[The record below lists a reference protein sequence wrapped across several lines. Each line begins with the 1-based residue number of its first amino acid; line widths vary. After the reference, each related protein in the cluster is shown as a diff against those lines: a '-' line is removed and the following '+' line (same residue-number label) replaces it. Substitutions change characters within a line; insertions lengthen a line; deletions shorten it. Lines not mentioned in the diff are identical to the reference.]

1 MRHIQLFEEFHG
13 PQEVKKVSSTE
24 LGDVID
30 KSMTAKEKPIIIW
43 TESGEMGEPQFQQIL
58 SELGVSASFVDLG
71 RSVPKDLETI
81 VGAEVVVG
89 FDLDRAPAE
98 AHRRLLQ
105 LSRGYD
111 RPCPGCKLQRRR
123 HRVCSPAWLASRSL
137 HRPFLSPRACF
148 NASRNMMD

>member
-30 KSMTAKEKPIIIW
+30 KSMTTKEKPIIIW

-58 SELGVSASFVDLG
+58 SELGISASFVDLG
-71 RSVPKDLETI
+71 RSVPRDLDTI

-98 AHRRLLQ
+98 VASVMMGKATQGDSQYIFTADDLDKVNREMLDRCQIVSYLQ
-105 LSRGYD
+105 S
-111 RPCPGCKLQRRR
+111 K
-123 HRVCSPAWLASRSL
+123 
-137 HRPFLSPRACF
+137 
-148 NASRNMMD
+148 

>member
-30 KSMTAKEKPIIIW
+30 KSMTTKEKPIIIW

-98 AHRRLLQ
+98 VASIMMGKATQGDSQYIFTADDLDRVNREMLDRCQIVSYLQ
-105 LSRGYD
+105 N
-111 RPCPGCKLQRRR
+111 K
-123 HRVCSPAWLASRSL
+123 
-137 HRPFLSPRACF
+137 
-148 NASRNMMD
+148 

>member
-24 LGDVID
+24 LGDVIG
-30 KSMTAKEKPIIIW
+30 KSMATKEKPIIIW

-71 RSVPKDLETI
+71 KSIPKDLDTI

-98 AHRRLLQ
+98 VASVLMGKATQGDSQYIFTADDLDRVNREMLDRCQIVSYLQ
-105 LSRGYD
+105 N
-111 RPCPGCKLQRRR
+111 K
-123 HRVCSPAWLASRSL
+123 
-137 HRPFLSPRACF
+137 
-148 NASRNMMD
+148 

>member
-30 KSMTAKEKPIIIW
+30 KSMTTKEKPIIIW

-58 SELGVSASFVDLG
+58 SELGVSATFVDLG
-71 RSVPKDLETI
+71 RSVPRDLDTI

-98 AHRRLLQ
+98 
-105 LSRGYD
+105 
-111 RPCPGCKLQRRR
+111 
-123 HRVCSPAWLASRSL
+123 VASV
-137 HRPFLSPRACF
+137 
-148 NASRNMMD
+148 MMDKSTQGDSQYIFTADDLDRVNREMLDRCQIVSYLQKK

>member
-13 PQEVKKVSSTE
+13 PQEVKKISSTE
-24 LGDVID
+24 LGDVIG
-30 KSMTAKEKPIIIW
+30 KSMTTKEKPIIIW

-71 RSVPKDLETI
+71 KSVPRDLDTI

-98 AHRRLLQ
+98 VASVMMGKATQGDSQYIFTADDLDRVNREMLDRCQIVSYLQ
-105 LSRGYD
+105 N
-111 RPCPGCKLQRRR
+111 K
-123 HRVCSPAWLASRSL
+123 
-137 HRPFLSPRACF
+137 
-148 NASRNMMD
+148 

>member
-13 PQEVKKVSSTE
+13 YQEVKKVSSTE

-30 KSMTAKEKPIIIW
+30 KSMTTKEKPIIIW

-58 SELGVSASFVDLG
+58 SELGISATFVDLG
-71 RSVPKDLETI
+71 RSVPRDLDTI

-98 AHRRLLQ
+98 VASVMMGKATQGDSQYIFTADDLDRVNREMLDRCQIVSYLQ
-105 LSRGYD
+105 N
-111 RPCPGCKLQRRR
+111 K
-123 HRVCSPAWLASRSL
+123 
-137 HRPFLSPRACF
+137 
-148 NASRNMMD
+148 

>member
-30 KSMTAKEKPIIIW
+30 KSMTTKEKPIIIW

-71 RSVPKDLETI
+71 RSVPKDLDTI

-98 AHRRLLQ
+98 VASIMMGKATQGDSQYIFTADDLDRVNREMLDRCQIVSYLQ
-105 LSRGYD
+105 N
-111 RPCPGCKLQRRR
+111 K
-123 HRVCSPAWLASRSL
+123 
-137 HRPFLSPRACF
+137 
-148 NASRNMMD
+148 

>member
-30 KSMTAKEKPIIIW
+30 KSMTTKEKPIIIW

-71 RSVPKDLETI
+71 RSVPRDLETI

-98 AHRRLLQ
+98 VSSIMMGKATQGDSQYIFTADDLDRVNREMLDRCQIVSYLQ
-105 LSRGYD
+105 N
-111 RPCPGCKLQRRR
+111 K
-123 HRVCSPAWLASRSL
+123 
-137 HRPFLSPRACF
+137 
-148 NASRNMMD
+148 

>member
-30 KSMTAKEKPIIIW
+30 KSMTTKENPIIIW

-71 RSVPKDLETI
+71 RSVPRDLDTI

-89 FDLDRAPAE
+89 FDLDRAPSEVASIMMGKATQGDAQYIFTADDLDRVNRE
-98 AHRRLLQ
+98 ILDRCQIVSYLQ
-105 LSRGYD
+105 S
-111 RPCPGCKLQRRR
+111 K
-123 HRVCSPAWLASRSL
+123 
-137 HRPFLSPRACF
+137 
-148 NASRNMMD
+148 

>member
-30 KSMTAKEKPIIIW
+30 KSMTTKEKPIIIW

-71 RSVPKDLETI
+71 RSVPKDLDTI

-98 AHRRLLQ
+98 VASIMMGKATQGDSQYIFTADDLDRVNREILDRCQIVSYLQ
-105 LSRGYD
+105 N
-111 RPCPGCKLQRRR
+111 K
-123 HRVCSPAWLASRSL
+123 
-137 HRPFLSPRACF
+137 
-148 NASRNMMD
+148 

>member
-30 KSMTAKEKPIIIW
+30 KSMTTKEKPIIIW

-71 RSVPKDLETI
+71 RSVPKDLDTI

-98 AHRRLLQ
+98 VSSIMMGKATQGDSQYIFTADDLDRVNREMLDRCQIVSYLQ
-105 LSRGYD
+105 N
-111 RPCPGCKLQRRR
+111 K
-123 HRVCSPAWLASRSL
+123 
-137 HRPFLSPRACF
+137 
-148 NASRNMMD
+148 

>member
-30 KSMTAKEKPIIIW
+30 KSMTTKEKPIIIW

-71 RSVPKDLETI
+71 RSVPKDLDTI

-89 FDLDRAPAE
+89 FDLDRAPTEVSSIMMGKATQGDSQYIFTADDLDRVNRE
-98 AHRRLLQ
+98 MLDRCQIVSYLQ
-105 LSRGYD
+105 N
-111 RPCPGCKLQRRR
+111 K
-123 HRVCSPAWLASRSL
+123 
-137 HRPFLSPRACF
+137 
-148 NASRNMMD
+148 

>member
-13 PQEVKKVSSTE
+13 PQEVKKVSPTE

-30 KSMTAKEKPIIIW
+30 KSMTTKEKPIIIW

-58 SELGVSASFVDLG
+58 SELGVSATFVDLG
-71 RSVPKDLETI
+71 RSVPRDLDTI

-98 AHRRLLQ
+98 VASIMMGKATQGDSQYIFTADDLDRVNREMLDRCQIVSYLQ
-105 LSRGYD
+105 N
-111 RPCPGCKLQRRR
+111 K
-123 HRVCSPAWLASRSL
+123 
-137 HRPFLSPRACF
+137 
-148 NASRNMMD
+148 

>member
-24 LGDVID
+24 LGDVIG
-30 KSMTAKEKPIIIW
+30 KSMTTKEKPIIIW

-98 AHRRLLQ
+98 VASIMMGKATQGDSQYIFTADDLDRVNREMLDRCQIVSYLQ
-105 LSRGYD
+105 N
-111 RPCPGCKLQRRR
+111 K
-123 HRVCSPAWLASRSL
+123 
-137 HRPFLSPRACF
+137 
-148 NASRNMMD
+148 

>member
-30 KSMTAKEKPIIIW
+30 KSMTTKEKPIIIW

-58 SELGVSASFVDLG
+58 SELGVSATFVDLG
-71 RSVPKDLETI
+71 KSVPRDLDTI

-98 AHRRLLQ
+98 VASVIMGKATQGDSQYIFTADDLDRVNREMLDRCQIVSYLQ
-105 LSRGYD
+105 S
-111 RPCPGCKLQRRR
+111 K
-123 HRVCSPAWLASRSL
+123 
-137 HRPFLSPRACF
+137 
-148 NASRNMMD
+148 

>member
-30 KSMTAKEKPIIIW
+30 KSMTTKEKPIIIW

-71 RSVPKDLETI
+71 RSVPKDLDTI

-98 AHRRLLQ
+98 VASVMMGKATQGDSQYIFTADDLDRVNREMLDRCQIVSYLQ
-105 LSRGYD
+105 N
-111 RPCPGCKLQRRR
+111 K
-123 HRVCSPAWLASRSL
+123 
-137 HRPFLSPRACF
+137 
-148 NASRNMMD
+148 

>member
-30 KSMTAKEKPIIIW
+30 KSMTTKEKPIIIW

-71 RSVPKDLETI
+71 RSVPKDLDTI

-98 AHRRLLQ
+98 VASIMMGKATQGDSQYIFTADDLDRVNREMLDICQIVSYLQ
-105 LSRGYD
+105 N
-111 RPCPGCKLQRRR
+111 K
-123 HRVCSPAWLASRSL
+123 
-137 HRPFLSPRACF
+137 
-148 NASRNMMD
+148 

>member
-30 KSMTAKEKPIIIW
+30 KSMTTKEKPIIIW

-71 RSVPKDLETI
+71 RSVPRDLDTI

-98 AHRRLLQ
+98 VASVMMGKATQGDSQYIFTADDLDKVNREMLDRCQIVSYLQ
-105 LSRGYD
+105 N
-111 RPCPGCKLQRRR
+111 K
-123 HRVCSPAWLASRSL
+123 
-137 HRPFLSPRACF
+137 
-148 NASRNMMD
+148 

>member
-24 LGDVID
+24 LGDIID
-30 KSMTAKEKPIIIW
+30 KSMTTKEKPIIIW

-71 RSVPKDLETI
+71 RSVPKDLDTI

-98 AHRRLLQ
+98 VASIVMGKATQGDSQYIFTADDLDRVNREMLDRCQIVSYLQ
-105 LSRGYD
+105 N
-111 RPCPGCKLQRRR
+111 K
-123 HRVCSPAWLASRSL
+123 
-137 HRPFLSPRACF
+137 
-148 NASRNMMD
+148 

>member
-30 KSMTAKEKPIIIW
+30 KSMTTKEKPIIIW
-43 TESGEMGEPQFQQIL
+43 TESGEMGEPQFHQIL

-71 RSVPKDLETI
+71 RSVPKDLDTI

-98 AHRRLLQ
+98 VASIMMGKATQGDSQYIFTADDLDRVNREMLDRCQIVSYLQ
-105 LSRGYD
+105 S
-111 RPCPGCKLQRRR
+111 K
-123 HRVCSPAWLASRSL
+123 
-137 HRPFLSPRACF
+137 
-148 NASRNMMD
+148 

>member
-30 KSMTAKEKPIIIW
+30 KSMTTKEKPIIIW

-71 RSVPKDLETI
+71 RSVPKDLDTI

-98 AHRRLLQ
+98 VASIMIGKATQGDSQYIFTADDLDRVNREMLDRCQIVSYLQ
-105 LSRGYD
+105 N
-111 RPCPGCKLQRRR
+111 K
-123 HRVCSPAWLASRSL
+123 
-137 HRPFLSPRACF
+137 
-148 NASRNMMD
+148 

>member
-30 KSMTAKEKPIIIW
+30 KSMTTKEKPIIIW

-71 RSVPKDLETI
+71 RSVPKDLDTI

-98 AHRRLLQ
+98 VASIIMGKATQGDSQYIFTADDLDRVNREMLDRCQIVSYLQ
-105 LSRGYD
+105 N
-111 RPCPGCKLQRRR
+111 K
-123 HRVCSPAWLASRSL
+123 
-137 HRPFLSPRACF
+137 
-148 NASRNMMD
+148 

>member
-1 MRHIQLFEEFHG
+1 MKYIQLFEHFTG

-30 KSMTAKEKPIIIW
+30 KSMTTKEKPIIIW
-43 TESGEMGEPQFQQIL
+43 TESGEMGEPQFQQSL

-71 RSVPKDLETI
+71 RSVPRDLDTI

-98 AHRRLLQ
+98 VASIMMGKATQGDSQYIFTADDLDRVNREMLDRCQIVSYLQ
-105 LSRGYD
+105 N
-111 RPCPGCKLQRRR
+111 K
-123 HRVCSPAWLASRSL
+123 
-137 HRPFLSPRACF
+137 
-148 NASRNMMD
+148 